1 MQYAEPNSQMAMV
14 SQSCLPDMKLLV
26 QIVLKI
32 CSILCQKLQGSRD
45 TGHALL
51 QKKKLFVLPLG
62 ITDTKLCTK
71 FEVSS
76 SSGYGDIDAAVVDI
90 TLNDL

>member
-14 SQSCLPDMKLLV
+14 SQSRLPDMKLLV

-51 QKKKLFVLPLG
+51 QGKLFVRPLG

-76 SSGYGDIDAAVVDI
+76 SSGYVDIDAAIVDI

>member
-1 MQYAEPNSQMAMV
+1 MV
-14 SQSCLPDMKLLV
+14 SQSRLPDMKLLV

-32 CSILCQKLQGSRD
+32 CSILCQKLQGWRD

-51 QKKKLFVLPLG
+51 QEKLFVLPLG
-62 ITDTKLCTK
+62 ITDTKLCTE

>member
-1 MQYAEPNSQMAMV
+1 MV
-14 SQSCLPDMKLLV
+14 SQRRLPDMKLLV
-26 QIVLKI
+26 QIVLNI

-51 QKKKLFVLPLG
+51 QGKLFVRPLG
-62 ITDTKLCTK
+62 ITDTKRFVSVMPTKPNQTK